1 MKEITDWLDCIKI
14 KNFCTV
20 KENIKR
26 MRRQVTLWGLQDTF
40 DKVLLSKLCRE
51 LLKHNRKKTNNM
63 IKKWAKELNHTPP
76 KIQMT
81 HEHVLKA
88 RVHTE
93 PEHRHPWHFIHKC
106 SNLESKPL

>member
-1 MKEITDWLDCIKI
+1 ML
-14 KNFCTV
+14 
-20 KENIKR
+20 ENE
-26 MRRQVTLWGLQDTF
+26 RQATGLGRIF
-40 DKVLLSKLCRE
+40 AEGISDKVLLSKLCRE

>member
-40 DKVLLSKLCRE
+40 DKVLLSKNIQTYFKFNSKEVNTLI
-51 LLKHNRKKTNNM
+51 KNRPIVQKVVIKIIPKK
-63 IKKWAKELNHTPP
+63 KKCK
-76 KIQMT
+76 
-81 HEHVLKA
+81 KA
-88 RVHTE
+88 NACLR
-93 PEHRHPWHFIHKC
+93 RNCK
-106 SNLESKPL
+106 